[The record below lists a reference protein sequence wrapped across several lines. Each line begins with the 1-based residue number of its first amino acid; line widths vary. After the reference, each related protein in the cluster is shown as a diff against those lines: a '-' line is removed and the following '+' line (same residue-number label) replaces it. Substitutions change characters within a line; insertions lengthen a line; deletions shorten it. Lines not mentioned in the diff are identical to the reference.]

1 MPARQEQH
9 LKKVTA
15 FSTILSRG
23 LWPLP
28 DRVTTVRPLALIDRV
43 YSWLFP
49 DKRSE
54 WEQKRER
61 AFIEAVN
68 KLENYYVTDRGGLSM
83 DPEEARET
91 VLRFAQRQDALP
103 DAISET
109 TPKGLLSEHHAW
121 TRLDEE
127 SAMRYTLLASENGL
141 FSVVSAERF
150 SSTTSFDESQAGR
163 PALESIGKAVTSME
177 LKWHASL
184 KSAVQA
190 HEYELKGVI

>member
-1 MPARQEQH
+1 M
-9 LKKVTA
+9 
-15 FSTILSRG
+15 SILDKILNF
-23 LWPLP
+23 LW
-28 DRVTTVRPLALIDRV
+28 
-43 YSWLFP
+43 P
-49 DKRSE
+49 DKRSD
-54 WEQKRER
+54 WEKKQER
-61 AFIEAVN
+61 SFIDAVN

-83 DPEEARET
+83 DPEEAREAI
-91 VLRFAQRQDALP
+91 LRFAQRQDALP
-103 DAISET
+103 DATSET
-109 TPKGLLSEHHAW
+109 TPKGLLSERNAW

-150 SSTTSFDESQAGR
+150 STTTSFDESQAGR

-190 HEYELKGVI
+190 HEYEPKGVI